1 MSKIVSLAQMDEI
14 FEAFKDSNRQVWARM
29 NDPEIK
35 VVEADWQLDKYGR
48 VVFALTIQG
57 LLVARG

>member
-1 MSKIVSLAQMDEI
+1 MSKIVSVAQMNEI
-14 FEAFKDSNRQVWARM
+14 FEAFKDSNRLLWARKG
-29 NDPEIK
+29 DPDIK

-57 LLVARG
+57 LDVVRG